1 MSPRTN
7 KKPKPKRKSVA
18 PQSKNGAQGPRQAL
32 VIVAHPDDAEFL
44 CGGTVAK
51 WCAEG
56 WTVDYVLTTSGDMGS
71 RDPKMTRKRLLALRE
86 KEQRAAGKALGVREC
101 VFLRYPDGYV
111 EDTVELRGKL
121 VREIRR
127 LKPDLVVTWDPFRRG
142 FNHRDH
148 RLTGQAALDAIYP
161 LARNPLGY
169 PEHLEEG
176 LEIHRVNEVLL
187 AGSDQADYWV
197 DVSKYLPKK
206 IEALQ
211 AHKSQIGQAPIN
223 ELRKRLRARMAEAG
237 KEPGYKLAES
247 FRRLT
252 WG

>member
-1 MSPRTN
+1 MGPRTANN
-7 KKPKPKRKSVA
+7 KAKRTTPKSE
-18 PQSKNGAQGPRQAL
+18 NGTEGPRQAL

-44 CGGTVAK
+44 CGATVAR
-51 WCAEG
+51 WCSEG

-71 RDPKMTRKRLLALRE
+71 RDPEMTRDQLLEIRE
-86 KEQRAAGKALGVREC
+86 KEQRGAADVLGVREV

-111 EDTVELRGKL
+111 EDTAELRGRL

-127 LKPDLVVTWDPFRRG
+127 LKPDLVVTWDPFRHG

-148 RLTGQAALDAIYP
+148 RLTGQAALDALYP

-169 PEHLEEG
+169 PEHLDEG
-176 LEIHRVNEVLL
+176 LDIHRVNEVLL
-187 AGSDQADYWV
+187 AGSDKPDYWV
-197 DVSKYLPKK
+197 DVTKFIDRK
-206 IEALQ
+206 IEALKE
-211 AHKSQIGQAPIN
+211 HKSQIGQAPEK

-237 KEPGYKLAES
+237 KQPGFKLAES
-247 FRRLT
+247 FRRIT

>member
-1 MSPRTN
+1 MAN
-7 KKPKPKRKSVA
+7 KKNKRRNPASE
-18 PQSKNGAQGPRQAL
+18 SKDGAQGPRHAL

-44 CGGTVAK
+44 CGGTVAR

-71 RDPKMTRKRLLALRE
+71 KEEGMTRKKLLSIRE
-86 KEQRAAGKALGVREC
+86 KEQRAAAKALGVRRC
-101 VFLRYPDGYV
+101 IFLRYPDGYV

-127 LKPDLVVTWDPFRRG
+127 LKPDLVVTWDPYRRG

-148 RLTGQAALDAIYP
+148 RLTGQAALDAVYP

-176 LEIHRVNEVLL
+176 LQIHRVNEVLL
-187 AGSDQADYWV
+187 AGSDQPDHHV
-197 DVSKYLPKK
+197 DVTKFIDKK
-206 IEALQ
+206 MEALSK
-211 AHKSQIGQAPIN
+211 HESQIGQAPPD
-223 ELRKRLRARMAEAG
+223 ELRKRLRARMAQAG
-237 KEPGYKLAES
+237 KKPGYKLAEG
-247 FRRLT
+247 FRRIT

>member
-1 MSPRTN
+1 MSPRVN
-7 KKPKPKRKSVA
+7 KKTKGKNPP
-18 PQSKNGAQGPRQAL
+18 PQSKNGAEGPRKAL

-44 CGGTVAK
+44 CGGTVAR

-56 WTVDYVLTTSGDMGS
+56 WTVDYLLTTSGDMGS
-71 RDPKMTRKRLLALRE
+71 KDEAMTRKKLLAIRE
-86 KEQRAAGKALGVREC
+86 KEQRAAAQALGAHGC

-111 EDTVELRGKL
+111 EDTVELRGKI

-169 PEHLEEG
+169 PEQLEEG

-187 AGSDQADYWV
+187 AGTDQPDYYV
-197 DVSKYLPKK
+197 DVSNYLKQK
-206 IEALQ
+206 MEALSK
-211 AHKSQIGQAPIN
+211 HVSQIGQAPPK
-223 ELRKRLRARMAEAG
+223 ELRKRLRARMAQAG
-237 KEPGYKLAES
+237 KKPGYKLAES

>member
-1 MSPRTN
+1 MSPRADT
-7 KKPKPKRKSVA
+7 KPRRKS
-18 PQSKNGAQGPRQAL
+18 PGRQSKDGADGPRHAL

-44 CGGTVAK
+44 CGATVAR

-71 RDPKMTRKRLLALRE
+71 KEEGMTREKLLAIRE
-86 KEQRAAGKALGVREC
+86 KEQRAAATALGVREC

-111 EDTVELRGKL
+111 EDTVEMRGRL

-148 RLTGQAALDAIYP
+148 RLTGQAALDAVYP

-187 AGSDQADYWV
+187 AGTDQADYYV
-197 DVSKYLPKK
+197 DVSKFLDKK
-206 IEALQ
+206 IEGLKE
-211 AHKSQIGQAPIN
+211 HKSQIGDAPTKG
-223 ELRKRLRARMAEAG
+223 LQKRLQARMAEVG
-237 KEPGYKLAES
+237 KQPRYKLAEA

>member
-1 MSPRTN
+1 MSPRA
-7 KKPKPKRKSVA
+7 KKKTKGQNPA
-18 PQSKNGAQGPRQAL
+18 PSSKDGAEGPRRAL

-44 CGGTVAK
+44 CGGTVAR

-56 WTVDYVLTTSGDMGS
+56 WTVDYLLTTSGDMGS
-71 RDPKMTRKRLLALRE
+71 KEEGMTRKKLLSIRE
-86 KEQRAAGKALGVREC
+86 KEQRAAAKALGVRRC
-101 VFLRYPDGYV
+101 IFLRYPDGYV
-111 EDTVELRGKL
+111 EDTVELRGKI

-127 LKPDLVVTWDPFRRG
+127 LKPDVVVTWDPFRRG

-176 LEIHRVNEVLL
+176 LKIHRVNEVLL
-187 AGSDQADYWV
+187 AGSDQPDYHV
-197 DVSKYLPKK
+197 DVSNYLEKK
-206 IEALQ
+206 MEALSK
-211 AHKSQIGQAPIN
+211 HESQIGQAPPK
-223 ELRKRLRARMAEAG
+223 ELRKRLRDRMAQAG
-237 KEPGYKLAES
+237 KKPGYKLAEG
-247 FRRLT
+247 FRRIT

>member
-1 MSPRTN
+1 MAKKFRKTYNAKKDSPE
-7 KKPKPKRKSVA
+7 
-18 PQSKNGAQGPRQAL
+18 GPRSAL

-44 CGGTVAK
+44 CGGTVAR

-71 RDPKMTRKRLLALRE
+71 RDPGMTRKKLLALRE
-86 KEQRAAGKALGVREC
+86 REQRGAAKALGVRKC
-101 VFLRYPDGYV
+101 IFLRYPDGFV
-111 EDTVELRGKL
+111 EDTAELRGKL

-127 LKPDLVVTWDPFRRG
+127 LKPDVVVTWDPFRRG

-169 PEHLEEG
+169 PEHLDDG
-176 LEIHRVNEVLL
+176 LEVHRVNEVLL
-187 AGSDQADYWV
+187 AGSDQPDYWV
-197 DVSKYLPKK
+197 DVSKYLGKK
-206 IEALQ
+206 IEALK
-211 AHKSQIGQAPIN
+211 AHTSQIGQAPVK
-223 ELRKRLRARMAEAG
+223 ELRKRLRARMTEAG
-237 KEPGYKLAES
+237 KQPGYKLAES

>member
-1 MSPRTN
+1 MSPRAG
-7 KKPKPKRKSVA
+7 KKPKQQRPA
-18 PQSKNGAQGPRQAL
+18 PQSKDGAAGPRHAL

-44 CGGTVAK
+44 CGGTVAR
-51 WCAEG
+51 WCSEG

-71 RDPKMTRKRLLALRE
+71 KEEGMTRKKLLAIRE
-86 KEQRAAGKALGVREC
+86 KEQRAAAKALGVRDC
-101 VFLRYPDGYV
+101 TFLRYPDGYV

-148 RLTGQAALDAIYP
+148 RLTGQAALDAVYP

-169 PEHLEEG
+169 PEHLQEG
-176 LEIHRVNEVLL
+176 LEVHRVNEVLL
-187 AGSDQADYWV
+187 AGTDQPDYFV
-197 DVSKYLPKK
+197 DVSKFLGKK
-206 IEALQ
+206 IDALRE
-211 AHKSQIGQAPIN
+211 HKSQIGEAPPK
-223 ELRKRLRARMAEAG
+223 ELQKRLRARMAEVG
-237 KEPGYKLAES
+237 KEPGYKLAEA
-247 FRRLT
+247 FRRIS

>member
-1 MSPRTN
+1 VSPRAG
-7 KKPKPKRKSVA
+7 KKPKRNRPA
-18 PQSKNGAQGPRQAL
+18 PQSKDGADGPRHAL

-44 CGGTVAK
+44 CGGTVAR

-71 RDPKMTRKRLLALRE
+71 KDQGMTRKKLLAIRE
-86 KEQRAAGKALGVREC
+86 KEQRAAAKALGVREC
-101 VFLRYPDGYV
+101 SFLRYPDGYV
-111 EDTVELRGKL
+111 EDTIELRGKL

-187 AGSDQADYWV
+187 AGTDQPDYYV
-197 DVSKYLPKK
+197 DVSKFLGKK
-206 IEALQ
+206 IDALKE
-211 AHKSQIGQAPIN
+211 HKSQIGQAPSK
-223 ELRKRLRARMAEAG
+223 ELRKRLRARMAEVG
-237 KEPGYKLAES
+237 KEPGYKLAEA
-247 FRRLT
+247 FRRIS

>member
-1 MSPRTN
+1 MSPRASR
-7 KKPKPKRKSVA
+7 KPKGKGAS
-18 PQSKNGAQGPRQAL
+18 PQSKDGADGPRSAL

-44 CGGTVAK
+44 CGATVAR
-51 WCAEG
+51 WCSEG
-56 WTVDYVLTTSGDMGS
+56 WTVNYLLTTSGDMGS
-71 RDPKMTRKRLLALRE
+71 RDPKMTREKLLATRE
-86 KEQRAAGKALGVREC
+86 KEQRAAARVLGVRRC

-111 EDTVELRGKL
+111 EDTAELRGKI

-169 PEHLEEG
+169 PEHLDEG

-197 DVSKYLPKK
+197 DVTKFLDAK
-206 IEALQ
+206 IAALQ
-211 AHKSQIGQAPIN
+211 EHKSQIGEAPIK

-237 KEPGYKLAES
+237 KGPRYKLAES

>member
-1 MSPRTN
+1 MSPRAA
-7 KKPKPKRKSVA
+7 KKAKNPRSA
-18 PQSKNGAQGPRQAL
+18 PQSKNGAEGPRQAL

-44 CGGTVAK
+44 CGATVAK
-51 WCAEG
+51 WCSEG

-71 RDPKMTRKRLLALRE
+71 RDPKMTRKKLLATRE
-86 KEQRAAGKALGVREC
+86 KEQRAAATSLGVRE
-101 VFLRYPDGYV
+101 VVYLRYPDGYV
-111 EDTVELRGKL
+111 EDTVELRGKI

-169 PEHLEEG
+169 PEHLEDG
-176 LEIHRVNEVLL
+176 LDVHRVNEVLL

-197 DVSKYLPKK
+197 DVSKFLDRK
-206 IEALQ
+206 ITALQ
-211 AHKSQIGQAPIN
+211 EHKSQLGEAPVK
-223 ELRKRLRARMAEAG
+223 ELRKRLRARMSEVG
-237 KEPGYKLAES
+237 KEPGFKLAEG
-247 FRRLT
+247 FRRIT

>member
-1 MSPRTN
+1 MSPRA
-7 KKPKPKRKSVA
+7 KKTPKGKNPAS
-18 PQSKNGAQGPRQAL
+18 QSKDGAEGPRKAL

-44 CGGTVAK
+44 CGGTVAR

-56 WTVDYVLTTSGDMGS
+56 WTVDYLLTTSGDMGS
-71 RDPKMTRKRLLALRE
+71 KEEGMTRKKLLSIRE
-86 KEQRAAGKALGVREC
+86 KEQRAAAKALGVRRC
-101 VFLRYPDGYV
+101 IFLRYPDGYV
-111 EDTVELRGKL
+111 EDTVELRGKI

-169 PEHLEEG
+169 PEHLEQG
-176 LEIHRVNEVLL
+176 LKIHRVNEVLL
-187 AGSDQADYWV
+187 AGTDQPDYYV
-197 DVSKYLPKK
+197 DVSNYLEKK
-206 IEALQ
+206 MEALSK
-211 AHKSQIGQAPIN
+211 HESQIGQAPPK
-223 ELRKRLRARMAEAG
+223 ELRKRLRDRMAQVG
-237 KEPGYKLAES
+237 KKPRYKLAES
-247 FRRLT
+247 FRRIT

>member
-1 MSPRTN
+1 MSPRA
-7 KKPKPKRKSVA
+7 KKKTKGSNPA
-18 PQSKNGAQGPRQAL
+18 PQSKDGAEGPRKAL

-44 CGGTVAK
+44 CGGTVAR

-56 WTVDYVLTTSGDMGS
+56 WTVDYLLTTSGDMGS
-71 RDPKMTRKRLLALRE
+71 KEEGMTRKKLLSIRE
-86 KEQRAAGKALGVREC
+86 KEQRAAAKALGVRRC
-101 VFLRYPDGYV
+101 IFLRYPDGYV
-111 EDTVELRGKL
+111 EDTVELRGKI

-127 LKPDLVVTWDPFRRG
+127 LKPDLIVTWDPFRRG

-148 RLTGQAALDAIYP
+148 RLTGQAALDAVYP

-176 LEIHRVNEVLL
+176 LKIHRVNEVLL
-187 AGSDQADYWV
+187 AGTDQPDYHV
-197 DVSKYLPKK
+197 DVSNYLEKK
-206 IEALQ
+206 MEALSK
-211 AHKSQIGQAPIN
+211 HESQIGQAPPK
-223 ELRKRLRARMAEAG
+223 ELRKRLRDRMAQAG
-237 KEPGYKLAES
+237 KKPGYKLAES